1 MQMLVENGTS
11 LVDFSAVDLS
21 QVVPTITA
29 AITATLTVSITVILI
44 RKAYGIFKHGLKGA

>member
-29 AITATLTVSITVILI
+29 AITATLSVCVTVILI
-44 RKAYGIFKHGLKGA
+44 KKAYGIFKRGLKGA